1 MFRIIYLNCCHL
13 CSKENMIHLPNLI
26 IDLGLILGAAAIIT
40 ILFKW
45 LKQPLVLGYLI
56 AGFLVGPHFTLLPTV
71 AEIKNISV
79 WAEIGVI
86 FLLFSLGLEFSFK
99 KLLKVGTPASVT
111 ALVEVGFM
119 LVVGYLVGIMLG
131 WSKTDSMFLGGMLC
145 ISSTTIII
153 RAFDELGVKGHKFA
167 SLVYGILIV
176 EDLVAILL
184 MALLSTLA
192 VSAKFAGFE
201 MMMSV
206 AKLVFFLM
214 LWFIS
219 GIFFLP
225 TFLRTAKKFMNDE
238 MLLIASLS
246 LCMLMVWLATIVG
259 FSPALGAF
267 IMGSILAE
275 TVFAEKIEQLV
286 RPVKDLFGAVFFVSV
301 GMLFDPEMLLQYL
314 GPILLI
320 SVVTILGQSF
330 STTVGALIS
339 GQPLKSSVQ
348 AGMSLSQIGEFS
360 FIIATLGLTL
370 NVTSDFLYPIA
381 VAVSAIT
388 IFISPYMIRASEP
401 VYEWVAK
408 KMPASWIEFI
418 NRYSSRAQTIS
429 NSTEWQVYVRS
440 GLVNTLLLSVITS
453 AVVMLSS
460 YYLLPYTRT
469 QVGDNTWATIIGAI
483 CTLLLMS
490 PVLWLLAIKQHRKD
504 MAKKFAERNRYR
516 SGIIM
521 LQVFRIAIAI
531 FLVGFLVDR
540 FFSPQISF
548 IVTIVMLVLLMLFS
562 KKIQFLY
569 SRVWERFLANYHER
583 EKNPAQK
590 NMLAPWDAHMAQLE
604 IGADMPGIGKSLRE
618 LAWREKYGINVA
630 MIERGLGIINT
641 PKRDQVIFPGD
652 IVSLIG
658 TDDQIDTFQ
667 KDLESARSVAKERKH
682 VEVVLE
688 HFVIGE
694 KSTFANKDIREGA
707 IRERIHG
714 IVVGIENESG
724 RIVNPDSSYIIKA
737 GDIVWVVG
745 DKLRLL
751 SLQKAEQLL

>member
-1 MFRIIYLNCCHL
+1 
-13 CSKENMIHLPNLI
+13 MIHLPDLI
-26 IDLGLILGAAAIIT
+26 TDLGLILGAAAIIT

-56 AGFLVGPHFTLLPTV
+56 AGFLVGPHFSFLPSV
-71 AEIKNISV
+71 AETGSISV

-119 LVVGYLVGIMLG
+119 LTVGYIVGALMG
-131 WSKTDSMFLGGMLC
+131 WSRTDSMFLGGMLC

-167 SLVYGILIV
+167 SLVFGILIV

-184 MALLSTLA
+184 LVLLSTLA
-192 VSAKFAGFE
+192 VSAQFAGME
-201 MMMSV
+201 MLMSV
-206 AKLVFFLM
+206 AKLVFFLV

-225 TFLRTAKKFMNDE
+225 TFLRKAKKFMNDE
-238 MLLIASLS
+238 MLLITSLA
-246 LCMLMVWLATIVG
+246 LCILMVWLATIVG

-275 TVFAEKIEQLV
+275 TVYAEKIEHLV
-286 RPVKDLFGAVFFVSV
+286 KPVKDLFGAIFFVSV
-301 GMLFDPEMLLQYL
+301 GMLFDPTMLVQYL
-314 GPILLI
+314 GPILMI

-330 STTVGALIS
+330 STTIGALIS

-370 NVTSDFLYPIA
+370 KVTSDFLYPIA

-388 IFISPYMIRASEP
+388 TFTSPYMIKASEP
-401 VYEWVAK
+401 VYEWLNK
-408 KMPASWIEFI
+408 KLPASWTQFF
-418 NRYSSRAQTIS
+418 NRYSSKAQTIS
-429 NSTEWQVYVRS
+429 NSTDWQVYVRS
-440 GLVNTLLLSVITS
+440 GLVNIILVSIIATAI
-453 AVVMLSS
+453 VMLSS
-460 YYLLPYTRT
+460 YYLLPFTRT
-469 QVGDNTWATIIGAI
+469 QLGDNTWATIAGAI
-483 CTLLLMS
+483 CTLLLMA
-490 PVLWLLAIKQHRKD
+490 PFLWSLSIKQHRKD
-504 MAKKFAERNRYR
+504 MVEKFVRQNKYR
-516 SGIIM
+516 TGM
-521 LQVFRIAIAI
+521 MLLQVFRTAIAI
-531 FLVGFLVDR
+531 FLIGFLVDR
-540 FFSPQISF
+540 FFSPHIAF
-548 IVTIVMLVLLMLFS
+548 IVTVVMFVLLILFS

-569 SRVWERFLANYHER
+569 SRIRTRFLANYNER
-583 EKNPAQK
+583 EEMQAQK
-590 NMLAPWDAHMAQLE
+590 NLLAPWDAHMAELE
-604 IGADMPGIGKSLRE
+604 ISAAMPGIGKTLRE

-630 MIERGLGIINT
+630 MIERGNNVINT
-641 PKRDQVIFPGD
+641 PKRGQVIFPGD
-652 IVSLIG
+652 IISIIG
-658 TDDQIDTFQ
+658 TDDQVDAFRTE
-667 KDLESARSVAKERKH
+667 LEVAKSLGVEKKP

-688 HFVIGE
+688 HFIIGE
-694 KSTFANKDIREGA
+694 NSTFTNKNIREGE
-707 IRERIHG
+707 IREKIHG
-714 IVVGIENESG
+714 IVVGVENEEG
-724 RIVNPDSSYIIKA
+724 RLVNPDSSYIIRA

>member
-1 MFRIIYLNCCHL
+1 
-13 CSKENMIHLPNLI
+13 MIHLPNLI
-26 IDLGLILGAAAIIT
+26 SDLGLILGAAAIIT

-71 AEIKNISV
+71 AEIENISV

-119 LVVGYLVGIMLG
+119 LAVGYIVGVLLG
-131 WSKTDSMFLGGMLC
+131 WSRMDSMFLGGMLC

-167 SLVYGILIV
+167 SLVFGILIV

-184 MALLSTLA
+184 LVLLSTLA
-192 VSAKFAGFE
+192 VSAQFAGMGME
-201 MMMSV
+201 MLMSV
-206 AKLVFFLM
+206 VKLVFFLL

-225 TFLRTAKKFMNDE
+225 TFLRKARKFMNDE
-238 MLLIASLS
+238 MLLITSLA
-246 LCMLMVWLATIVG
+246 LCILMVWLATIVG

-275 TVFAEKIEQLV
+275 TVYAEKIAHLV
-286 RPVKDLFGAVFFVSV
+286 KPVKDLFGAVFFVSV
-301 GMLFDPEMLLQYL
+301 GMLFDPDMLVQYL
-314 GPILLI
+314 GPVLLI
-320 SVVTILGQSF
+320 TVVTILGQSF
-330 STTVGALIS
+330 STAVGALIA

-370 NVTSDFLYPIA
+370 KVTSDFLYPIV

-388 IFISPYMIRASEP
+388 TFTSPYMIKASEP
-401 VYEWVAK
+401 VYEWLNK
-408 KMPASWIEFI
+408 KLPASSIHFF

-429 NSTEWQVYVRS
+429 NSTDWQVYVRS
-440 GLVNTLLLSVITS
+440 GIVNTILVSVITT
-453 AVVMLSS
+453 AIVMLSS

-469 QVGDNTWATIIGAI
+469 RLGDNTWATIVGAI
-483 CTLLLMS
+483 CTLLLMA
-490 PVLWLLAIKQHRKD
+490 PFLWSLAIKKQRKD
-504 MAKKFAERNRYR
+504 LVEKFVRQNKYR
-516 SGIIM
+516 TGMFIF
-521 LQVFRIAIAI
+521 QVFRTAIAI
-531 FLVGFLVDR
+531 FLIGFLVDL
-540 FFSPQISF
+540 FFSPQIAI
-548 IVTIVMLVLLMLFS
+548 IVTAVMFLLLILFS
-562 KKIQFLY
+562 KKIQYLY
-569 SRVWERFLANYHER
+569 LRIRRRFLANYNER
-583 EKNPAQK
+583 EEMKVKKNL
-590 NMLAPWDAHMAQLE
+590 LAPWDAHMAELE
-604 IGADMPGIGKSLRE
+604 ISADMPGVGKTLRE

-630 MIERGLGIINT
+630 MIERGNNIINT
-641 PKRDQVIFPGD
+641 PKRGQVIFPGD
-652 IVSLIG
+652 IISVIG
-658 TDDQIDTFQ
+658 TDDQLDAFRT
-667 KDLESARSVAKERKH
+667 EMEVAKSFVVERKP

-688 HFVIGE
+688 HFIIGE
-694 KSTFANKDIREGA
+694 QSTFANKNIREGA
-707 IRERIHG
+707 IREKIHG
-714 IVVGIENESG
+714 IVVGVENEEG
-724 RIVNPDSSYIIKA
+724 RLVNPDSSYVIKA

>member
-1 MFRIIYLNCCHL
+1 
-13 CSKENMIHLPNLI
+13 MIHLPNLI
-26 IDLGLILGAAAIIT
+26 TDLGLILGAAAIIT

-56 AGFLVGPHFTLLPTV
+56 AGFLVGPHFTLLPSV
-71 AEIKNISV
+71 AETESISV

-111 ALVEVGFM
+111 ALIEVGFM
-119 LVVGYLVGIMLG
+119 LSVGYIIGILLG
-131 WSKTDSMFLGGMLC
+131 WSRTDSMFLGGMLC

-167 SLVYGILIV
+167 SLVFGILIV

-184 MALLSTLA
+184 LVLLSTLA
-192 VSAKFAGFE
+192 VSAQFAGTE
-201 MMMSV
+201 MLMSV
-206 AKLVFFLM
+206 AKLVFFLV

-225 TFLRTAKKFMNDE
+225 TFLRKAKKFMNDE
-238 MLLIASLS
+238 MLLITSLS
-246 LCMLMVWLATIVG
+246 LCILMVWLATLVG

-275 TVFAEKIEQLV
+275 TVFAEKIEHLV
-286 RPVKDLFGAVFFVSV
+286 KPVKDLFGAVFFVSV
-301 GMLFDPEMLLQYL
+301 GMLFDPNMLFQYL
-314 GPILLI
+314 GPIILI
-320 SVVTILGQSF
+320 TVVTILGQSF
-330 STTVGALIS
+330 STTIGALIS

-370 NVTSDFLYPIA
+370 KVTSDFLYPIA

-388 IFISPYMIRASEP
+388 TFTSPYMIKASEP
-401 VYEWVAK
+401 VYEWLERK
-408 KMPASWIEFI
+408 LPESWIQFF
-418 NRYSSRAQTIS
+418 NRYSSKAQSIS
-429 NSTEWQVYVRS
+429 NSTDWQIYVRS
-440 GLVNTLLLSVITS
+440 GIANTILLSIITT
-453 AVVMLSS
+453 AIVMLSS

-469 QVGDNTWATIIGAI
+469 QLGDNTWATIAGAV
-483 CTLLLMS
+483 CTILLMA
-490 PVLWLLAIKQHRKD
+490 PFLWSLAIKPHRRD
-504 MAKKFAERNRYR
+504 LVEKFNRQNRYR
-516 SGIIM
+516 SGMMI
-521 LQVFRIAIAI
+521 LQVFRTAIAI
-531 FLVGFLVDR
+531 FLIGFLVDR
-540 FFSPQISF
+540 FFSPSIAF
-548 IVTIVMLVLLMLFS
+548 ITTIVMFTLLISFS

-569 SRVWERFLANYHER
+569 SRIRTRFLANYNER
-583 EKNPAQK
+583 EELQLQK
-590 NMLAPWDAHMAQLE
+590 SLLAPWDAHMAELE
-604 IGADMPGIGKSLRE
+604 ISADMPGVGKTLRE

-630 MIERGLGIINT
+630 MIERGNNVINT
-641 PKRDQVIFPGD
+641 PKRGQVIFPGD
-652 IVSLIG
+652 VISIIG
-658 TDDQIDTFQ
+658 TDDQVDAFR
-667 KDLESARSVAKERKH
+667 KEMDVAKSFIVEKKP

-694 KSTFANKDIREGA
+694 NSTFANKNIREGA
-707 IRERIHG
+707 IRETIHG
-714 IVVGIENESG
+714 IVVGIENEDG
-724 RIVNPDSSYIIKA
+724 RLVNPDSSYIIRP

>member
-1 MFRIIYLNCCHL
+1 
-13 CSKENMIHLPNLI
+13 MIHLPNLI
-26 IDLGLILGAAAIIT
+26 SDLGLILGAAAIIT

-71 AEIKNISV
+71 AETENISV

-111 ALVEVGFM
+111 ALVEVMFM
-119 LVVGYLVGIMLG
+119 LVVGYIVGTLLG
-131 WSKTDSMFLGGMLC
+131 WSRMDSMFLGGMLC

-167 SLVYGILIV
+167 SLVFGILIV

-184 MALLSTLA
+184 LVLLSTLA
-192 VSAKFAGFE
+192 VSAQFAGME

-206 AKLVFFLM
+206 AKLVFFLV

-225 TFLRTAKKFMNDE
+225 TFLRKARKFMNDE
-238 MLLIASLS
+238 MLLITSLA
-246 LCMLMVWLATIVG
+246 LCILMVWLATIVG

-275 TVFAEKIEQLV
+275 TVYAEKIEHLV
-286 RPVKDLFGAVFFVSV
+286 KPVKDLFGAVFFVSV
-301 GMLFDPEMLLQYL
+301 GMLFDPDMLVQYL
-314 GPILLI
+314 GPVLLI

-330 STTVGALIS
+330 STTIGALIA

-370 NVTSDFLYPIA
+370 KVTSDFLYPIV

-388 IFISPYMIRASEP
+388 TFTSPYMIRASEP
-401 VYEWVAK
+401 VYEWLNK
-408 KMPASWIEFI
+408 KLPASWTQFF

-429 NSTEWQVYVRS
+429 NSTDWQVYVS
-440 GLVNTLLLSVITS
+440 GGIINTILVSVITT
-453 AVVMLSS
+453 AIVMLSS

-469 QVGDNTWATIIGAI
+469 RLGDNTWATIVGAI
-483 CTLLLMS
+483 CTLLLMA
-490 PVLWLLAIKQHRKD
+490 PFLWSLAIKKQRKD
-504 MAKKFAERNRYR
+504 LVEKFVRQNKYR
-516 SGIIM
+516 TGMFIF
-521 LQVFRIAIAI
+521 QVFRTAIAI
-531 FLVGFLVDR
+531 FLIGFLVDL
-540 FFSPQISF
+540 FFSPQIAI
-548 IVTIVMLVLLMLFS
+548 IVTAVMFLLLILFS
-562 KKIQFLY
+562 KKIQYLY
-569 SRVWERFLANYHER
+569 LRIRTRFLANYNER
-583 EKNPAQK
+583 EEMKAQK
-590 NMLAPWDAHMAQLE
+590 NLLAPWDAHMAELE
-604 IGADMPGIGKSLRE
+604 ISADMPGVGKTLRE

-630 MIERGLGIINT
+630 MIERGNNVINT
-641 PKRDQVIFPGD
+641 PKRGQVIFPGD
-652 IVSLIG
+652 IISVIG
-658 TDDQIDTFQ
+658 TDDQIDTFR
-667 KDLESARSVAKERKH
+667 KELEVIKPMAVEKKP

-688 HFVIGE
+688 HFIIGE
-694 KSTFANKDIREGA
+694 KSTFANKNIREGA
-707 IRERIHG
+707 IREKIHG
-714 IVVGIENESG
+714 IVVGVENEDG
-724 RIVNPDSSYIIKA
+724 RLVNPDSSYIIRA

>member
-1 MFRIIYLNCCHL
+1 
-13 CSKENMIHLPNLI
+13 MIHLPSLI
-26 IDLGLILGAAAIIT
+26 TDLGLILGAAAITT

-56 AGFLVGPHFTLLPTV
+56 AGFLVGPHFTFLPSV
-71 AEIKNISV
+71 AEIKSISV

-119 LVVGYLVGIMLG
+119 LMVGYIIGTLMG
-131 WSKTDSMFLGGMLC
+131 WSRMDSMFLGGILC

-167 SLVYGILIV
+167 SLVFGILIV

-184 MALLSTLA
+184 LVLLSTLSVRA
-192 VSAKFAGFE
+192 QFAGIE

-206 AKLVFFLM
+206 AKLVFFLV

-219 GIFFLP
+219 GIYFLP
-225 TFLRTAKKFMNDE
+225 TFLRRARKFMNDE
-238 MLLIASLS
+238 MLLITSLA
-246 LCMLMVWLATIVG
+246 LCILMVWLATIVG

-275 TVFAEKIEQLV
+275 TVYAEKIEHLV
-286 RPVKDLFGAVFFVSV
+286 KPVKDLFGAVFFVSV
-301 GMLFDPEMLLQYL
+301 GMLFDPAMLVQYL

-320 SVVTILGQSF
+320 SIVTILGQSF
-330 STTVGALIS
+330 STTIGALIS

-370 NVTSDFLYPIA
+370 KVTGDFLYPIA

-388 IFISPYMIRASEP
+388 TFTSPYMIKASEP
-401 VYEWVAK
+401 VYEWLEK
-408 KMPASWIEFI
+408 KLPESWIQFF
-418 NRYSSRAQTIS
+418 NRYSSKAQSIS
-429 NSTEWQVYVRS
+429 NSTDWQVYVRS
-440 GLVNTLLLSVITS
+440 GLVNIILVSVVATAI
-453 AVVMLSS
+453 VMLSS

-469 QVGDNTWATIIGAI
+469 QLGDNTWATIAGAI
-483 CTLLLMS
+483 CTLLLMA
-490 PVLWLLAIKQHRKD
+490 PFLWSLSIKQHQKD
-504 MAKKFAERNRYR
+504 MVEKFVRQNKYR
-516 SGIIM
+516 SGM
-521 LQVFRIAIAI
+521 MLLQVFRTAIAI
-531 FLVGFLVDR
+531 FLIGFLVDR
-540 FFSPQISF
+540 FFSPHIAF
-548 IVTIVMLVLLMLFS
+548 IVTIVMFVLLILLS

-569 SRVWERFLANYHER
+569 SRIRTRFLTNYNER
-583 EKNPAQK
+583 EELQAQK
-590 NMLAPWDAHMAQLE
+590 NLLAPWDAHMAELE
-604 IGADMPGIGKSLRE
+604 ITAAMPGIGKTLRE

-630 MIERGLGIINT
+630 MIERGNNVINT
-641 PKRDQVIFPGD
+641 PKRGQVIFPGD
-652 IVSLIG
+652 IISIIG
-658 TDDQIDTFQ
+658 TDDQVDAFRTE
-667 KDLESARSVAKERKH
+667 LEMAKSLGVEKKH

-688 HFVIGE
+688 HFIIGE
-694 KSTFANKDIREGA
+694 NSTFTNKNIREGE
-707 IRERIHG
+707 IREKIHG
-714 IVVGIENESG
+714 IVVGVENEEG
-724 RIVNPDSSYIIKA
+724 RLVNPDSSYVIRA

>member
-1 MFRIIYLNCCHL
+1 
-13 CSKENMIHLPNLI
+13 MIHLPNLI
-26 IDLGLILGAAAIIT
+26 SDLGLILGAAAIIT

-56 AGFLVGPHFTLLPTV
+56 AGFLVGPHFGFLPTV
-71 AEIKNISV
+71 AETENISV

-99 KLLKVGTPASVT
+99 KLLKVGTSASVT

-119 LVVGYLVGIMLG
+119 LAVGYIVGTMLG
-131 WSKTDSMFLGGMLC
+131 WSRMDSMFLGGMLC

-167 SLVYGILIV
+167 SLVFGILIV
-176 EDLVAILL
+176 QDLVAILL
-184 MALLSTLA
+184 LVLLSTLA
-192 VSAKFAGFE
+192 VSAQFAGIE
-201 MMMSV
+201 MLMSV
-206 AKLVFFLM
+206 AKLVFFLV

-225 TFLRTAKKFMNDE
+225 TFLRRARKFMNDE
-238 MLLIASLS
+238 MLLITSLA
-246 LCMLMVWLATIVG
+246 LCILMVWLATIVG

-275 TVFAEKIEQLV
+275 TVYAEKIEHLV
-286 RPVKDLFGAVFFVSV
+286 KPVKDLFGAVFFVSV
-301 GMLFDPEMLLQYL
+301 GMLFDPEMLVQYL

-330 STTVGALIS
+330 STTIGALIS

-370 NVTSDFLYPIA
+370 KVTSDFLYPIV

-388 IFISPYMIRASEP
+388 TFTSPYMIKASEP
-401 VYEWVAK
+401 VYEWLNKKLPAK
-408 KMPASWIEFI
+408 WTQFF
-418 NRYSSRAQTIS
+418 NRYSSKAQTIS
-429 NSTEWQVYVRS
+429 NSTDWQIYVRS
-440 GLVNTLLLSVITS
+440 GIVNTILVSVVAT
-453 AVVMLSS
+453 AMVMLSS

-469 QVGDNTWATIIGAI
+469 QLGDNTWATIVGAI
-483 CTLLLMS
+483 CTLLLMA
-490 PVLWLLAIKQHRKD
+490 PFLWSLAIKQQRKD
-504 MAKKFAERNRYR
+504 LVEKFVRQNKYR
-516 SGIIM
+516 SGM
-521 LQVFRIAIAI
+521 FLLQVFRTGIAI
-531 FLVGFLVDR
+531 FLIGFLVNL
-540 FFSPQISF
+540 FFSPYIAF
-548 IVTIVMLVLLMLFS
+548 IVTIVMFVLLIFFS
-562 KKIQFLY
+562 KKIQYLY
-569 SRVWERFLANYHER
+569 SRIRKRFLANYNER
-583 EKNPAQK
+583 EEISAQK
-590 NMLAPWDAHMAQLE
+590 NLLAPWDAHMAELK
-604 IGADMPGIGKSLRE
+604 ISANMPGVGKTLRQ
-618 LAWREKYGINVA
+618 LGWREKYGINVA
-630 MIERGLGIINT
+630 IIERGDTIINT
-641 PKRDQVIFPGD
+641 PKREQVIFPGD
-652 IVSLIG
+652 IISVIG
-658 TDDQIDTFQ
+658 TDDQLDVFR
-667 KDLESARSVAKERKH
+667 KELEVADPMAAEKKP

-694 KSTFANKDIREGA
+694 KSTFADKNIREGE
-707 IRERIHG
+707 IREKIHG
-714 IVVGIENESG
+714 IVVGIENEDG
-724 RIVNPDSSYIIKA
+724 RLVNPDSSYIIRV

>member
-1 MFRIIYLNCCHL
+1 
-13 CSKENMIHLPNLI
+13 MIHLPNLI
-26 IDLGLILGAAAIIT
+26 TDLGLILGAAAIIT

-56 AGFLVGPHFTLLPTV
+56 AGFLVGPHFSFLPSV
-71 AEIKNISV
+71 AETESISV

-119 LVVGYLVGIMLG
+119 LVVGYIVGVLLG
-131 WSKTDSMFLGGMLC
+131 WSRTDSMFLGGMLC

-167 SLVYGILIV
+167 SLVFGILIV

-184 MALLSTLA
+184 LVLLSTLA
-192 VSAKFAGFE
+192 VSAQFAGTE
-201 MMMSV
+201 MLMSV
-206 AKLVFFLM
+206 AKLIFFLA

-225 TFLRTAKKFMNDE
+225 TFLRKAKRFMNDE
-238 MLLIASLS
+238 MLLITSLS
-246 LCMLMVWLATIVG
+246 LCILMVWLATLVG

-275 TVFAEKIEQLV
+275 TVFAEKIEHLV
-286 RPVKDLFGAVFFVSV
+286 KPVKDLFGAVFFVSV
-301 GMLFDPEMLLQYL
+301 GMMFDPNMLFQYS

-320 SVVTILGQSF
+320 TVVTIVGQSF
-330 STTVGALIS
+330 STTIGALIS

-370 NVTSDFLYPIA
+370 KVTSEFLYPIA

-388 IFISPYMIRASEP
+388 TFTSPYMIKASEP
-401 VYEWVAK
+401 VYEWLEK
-408 KMPASWIEFI
+408 KLPESWIQFF
-418 NRYSSRAQTIS
+418 NRYSSKAQSIS
-429 NSTEWQVYVRS
+429 NSTDWQVYVRS
-440 GLVNTLLLSVITS
+440 GIVNTILLSVIMT
-453 AVVMLSS
+453 AIVVLSS

-469 QVGDNTWATIIGAI
+469 QLGDNTWATIAGAI
-483 CTLLLMS
+483 CTLLLMA
-490 PVLWLLAIKQHRKD
+490 PFLWSLAIKQHRKD
-504 MAKKFAERNRYR
+504 LVEKFVRQNRYR
-516 SGIIM
+516 SGMMI
-521 LQVFRIAIAI
+521 LQVFRTAIAI
-531 FLVGFLVDR
+531 FLIGFLVDR
-540 FFSPQISF
+540 FFSAYIAF
-548 IVTIVMLVLLMLFS
+548 IVTIVMFVFLITFS

-569 SRVWERFLANYHER
+569 SRIWTRFLANYNER
-583 EKNPAQK
+583 EEIQAQK
-590 NMLAPWDAHMAQLE
+590 NLLAPWDAHMAELE
-604 IGADMPGIGKSLRE
+604 ISANMPGVGKTLQE
-618 LAWREKYGINVA
+618 LGWREKYGINVA
-630 MIERGLGIINT
+630 MIERGNNVINT
-641 PKRDQVIFPGD
+641 PQRGQVIFPAD
-652 IVSLIG
+652 VISIIG
-658 TDDQIDTFQ
+658 TDDQVDAFR
-667 KDLESARSVAKERKH
+667 KEMDVAKSFIIERKP

-688 HFVIGE
+688 HFVVGE
-694 KSTFANKDIREGA
+694 NSAFANKNIREGA

-714 IVVGIENESG
+714 IVVGVENETG
-724 RIVNPDSSYIIKA
+724 RLVNPDSSYIIKP